1 MKRQGVVVKFT
12 DGSTM
17 EWSSATNW
25 VREGSSGVLKIEEGQ
40 EVISECQWSH
50 VIYVTY
56 VNPTPES

>member
-1 MKRQGVVVKFT
+1 MKHQGVVVNFT

-40 EVISECQWSH
+40 DVVGECQWSH
-50 VIYVTY
+50 VMYVTY
-56 VNPTPES
+56 VSPKSEA